1 MTTTTISGDLT
12 TTGTKRERGTFS
24 RMFQRMIE
32 ARQRQADRM
41 VSAYLLTMDDRTLAQ
56 LGYDRAMLEVKA
68 RGATS
73 ML

>member
-1 MTTTTISGDLT
+1 MATTTISGDLT
-12 TTGTKRERGTFS
+12 TTDHRRERGTFS
-24 RMFQRMIE
+24 RLFQRMVE

-41 VSAYLLTMDDRTLAQ
+41 VSAYLLTLDERTLGQ

-68 RGATS
+68 RGAAS